1 MSVERLFRVL
11 VACLALGM
19 CTSVS
24 AVDVVVVVSSRCP
37 VTTLS
42 TNQVAD
48 LFLGKTSTFPDGS
61 QAFRSTRPKAQAR
74 VTRSML
80 TFAGRSAAQVKA
92 HWSKIIFTGR
102 GQPPRQAINSAEA
115 KKLIV
120 ENPNAIGYID
130 KSLADGSVKVLLAQ

>member
-1 MSVERLFRVL
+1 MSVARLFRAL
-11 VACLALGM
+11 VVCLALGM
-19 CTSVS
+19 CNRVS

-61 QAFRSTRPKAQAR
+61 QAIPIDQAEGASAR
-74 VTRSML
+74 DAFYAKFT
-80 TFAGRSAAQVKA
+80 GRSAAQVKA

-115 KKLIV
+115 KSSSSRI
-120 ENPNAIGYID
+120 PMQSATSIRG
-130 KSLADGSVKVLLAQ
+130 